1 MTKMPWPFRKP
12 LPDGRGSDQSRDGVP
27 SGPGAVL
34 PQYLRY
40 SGAVN
45 WLGSAGVRFWRT
57 LGVPR
62 WWPVPIL
69 AVQPVILFRT
79 TLLSKTAHIPWDLA
93 GFHVPLAGVVVEAL
107 RSGRFPLWEPY
118 TYAGY
123 PFHADLQAQL
133 FYPPAWLAFALG
145 IVRDDAILYWLEWL
159 IALHLVL
166 AGIGAY
172 LLLRRLECGRG
183 AALFGAT
190 AFQLGCFFVSQPQHL
205 GAISAAAWMPF
216 AWLGVVQLAD
226 GFTPKRFA
234 VLAIALAMTFLAGF
248 ASVTL
253 ISYGTT
259 AYLAA
264 ILAIRPRNWRLPVT
278 VLAAFGV
285 AAGLSAVQ
293 LMPTLELSSQSAASN
308 RWLWNEPGGLP
319 VRALASA
326 IWPNRLHVFTPF
338 DHSLFKE
345 TANFTFLYFYNGQ
358 LTVWLALAA
367 LFVRKGPAR
376 LFSWLAV
383 LCALVLFGG
392 PLPGY
397 LEIFHHLPKV
407 VRNTAYTESALA
419 GFSLAMAVAAAMVLQ
434 QLTQH
439 RPRWAAAMAL
449 ATGVELLLV
458 ASNRPMNTGEG
469 GWKRHD
475 STRQVMRDPRLLA
488 ALRSMV
494 HETEPPLR
502 TDTMEY
508 SPRFTSSAPLLRL
521 PSANGDN
528 PFAPLRMLAYR
539 GIFTKVVPWERQ
551 YPIQDFASPFIDAA
565 SVGFLIREGPPLD
578 AGRLSA
584 ARWQRIEIPSER
596 PLTVYRNLAALPRYR
611 LVTEVRSAA
620 NVEEARR
627 LLPTVDPRTTA
638 IVEHPVTLPSPN
650 PETAGRVAVLSYL
663 PERVELRVEAGEPSF
678 LLAAEGYAPG
688 WRAAI
693 DGVPHPVYPANVAF
707 MGLPVPV
714 GTHLVTL
721 EYSPKSLTWWA
732 AVSALSWS
740 GLTIW
745 ALFLPRKITTRKG

>member
-1 MTKMPWPFRKP
+1 
-12 LPDGRGSDQSRDGVP
+12 
-27 SGPGAVL
+27 
-34 PQYLRY
+34 
-40 SGAVN
+40 
-45 WLGSAGVRFWRT
+45 
-57 LGVPR
+57 
-62 WWPVPIL
+62 
-69 AVQPVILFRT
+69 
-79 TLLSKTAHIPWDLA
+79 
-93 GFHVPLAGVVVEAL
+93 
-107 RSGRFPLWEPY
+107 
-118 TYAGY
+118 
-123 PFHADLQAQL
+123 
-133 FYPPAWLAFALG
+133 
-145 IVRDDAILYWLEWL
+145 
-159 IALHLVL
+159 
-166 AGIGAY
+166 
-172 LLLRRLECGRG
+172 
-183 AALFGAT
+183 
-190 AFQLGCFFVSQPQHL
+190 
-205 GAISAAAWMPF
+205 
-216 AWLGVVQLAD
+216 
-226 GFTPKRFA
+226 

-264 ILAIRPRNWRLPVT
+264 VLAIRQRNWRLPVI
-278 VLAAFGV
+278 VLAAFGL

-293 LMPTLELSSQSAASN
+293 LMPTLELSSQSAAAN

-326 IWPNRLHVFTPF
+326 IWPNWLHVFTPF

-358 LTVWLALAA
+358 LTAWLALAA
-367 LFVRKGPAR
+367 LFVRKAPAR

-407 VRNTAYTESALA
+407 VQNSAYTESALA
-419 GFSLAMAVAAAMVLQ
+419 GFSLAMAVAAALMLQ
-434 QLTQH
+434 QLTRH
-439 RPRWAAAMAL
+439 RARWAVAVAL

-469 GWKRHD
+469 GWERHD
-475 STRQVMRDPRLLA
+475 STRQVMHDPRLLA
-488 ALRSMV
+488 DLRSMV

-539 GIFTKVVPWERQ
+539 GIYTKVVPWERQ

-565 SVGFLIREGPPLD
+565 SVGFLIREGPPLETGILD
-578 AGRLSA
+578 AT
-584 ARWQRIEIPSER
+584 RWQHIEIPSER

-611 LVTEVRSAA
+611 LVTAVRSAA

-638 IVEHPVTLPSPN
+638 IVEHPVTLPWLN
-650 PETAGRVAVLSYL
+650 PETAGRVAVLSYT
-663 PERVELRVEAGEPSF
+663 PERVELRVEAAGPSF

-688 WRAAI
+688 WRADI
-693 DGVPHPVYPANVAF
+693 DGIPHSVYAANVAF
-707 MGLPVPV
+707 MGLPVPA
-714 GTHLVTL
+714 GMHLVTL
-721 EYSPKSLTWWA
+721 EYCPGSLTWWV

-740 GLTIW
+740 ALAVW
-745 ALFLPRKITTRKG
+745 ALFLPRKITTRVLVLP

>member
-1 MTKMPWPFRKP
+1 
-12 LPDGRGSDQSRDGVP
+12 
-27 SGPGAVL
+27 
-34 PQYLRY
+34 
-40 SGAVN
+40 
-45 WLGSAGVRFWRT
+45 VRLWRT
-57 LGVPR
+57 LGARR
-62 WWPVPIL
+62 WWPFPIL
-69 AVQPVILFRT
+69 FAQPVILFRT
-79 TLLSKTAHIPWDLA
+79 TLLSKTTHIPWDLT

-107 RSGRFPLWEPY
+107 RRGRFPLWESY

-133 FYPPAWLAFALG
+133 FYPPAWLAFAFG
-145 IVRDDAILYWLEWL
+145 VVRDDAIFYWLEWL

-205 GAISAAAWMPF
+205 GAVSAAAWMPF
-216 AWLGVVQLAD
+216 AWLGVVQLAH
-226 GFTPKRFA
+226 GFTPRRFA

-259 AYLAA
+259 AYLAV
-264 ILAIRPRNWRLPVT
+264 ILTIRHRNWWLPVT

-293 LMPTLELSSQSAASN
+293 LMPSLELSSQSAASN

-326 IWPNRLHVFTPF
+326 VWPNRLHVFTPF
-338 DHSLFKE
+338 DHNLFKE

-392 PLPGY
+392 QLPGY
-397 LEIFHHLPKV
+397 LEIFHHLPKI
-407 VRNTAYTESALA
+407 VRNSAYTEFALA
-419 GFSLAMAVAAAMVLQ
+419 GFSLGMAVAAALTLQ
-434 QLTQH
+434 QLTRH
-439 RPRWAAAMAL
+439 RARWAAAVAL
-449 ATGVELLLV
+449 ATGAELLLV

-469 GWKRHD
+469 GWKLHD
-475 STRQVMRDPRLLA
+475 STRQVMHYPRLLA

-494 HETEPPLR
+494 HQTEPPLR

-539 GIFTKVVPWERQ
+539 GIYTKVVPWERQ

-578 AGRLSA
+578 AGLLSA
-584 ARWQRIEIPSER
+584 ARWQRIAIPSER
-596 PLTVYRNLAALPRYR
+596 PLTVYRNLAVLPRYR
-611 LVTEVRSAA
+611 LVTAVRCAA
-620 NVEEARR
+620 NMEEARG

-638 IVEHPVTLPSPN
+638 IVEHLVTLPLP
-650 PETAGRVAVLSYL
+650 ALRVRDQHDASGGVSVLSYA
-663 PERVELRVEAGEPSF
+663 PERVELRVETAEPSF

-693 DGVPHPVYPANVAF
+693 DGIPHPLYPADVAF
-707 MGLPVPV
+707 MGLPVPA
-714 GTHLVTL
+714 GSHLVTL
-721 EYSPKSLTWWA
+721 EYYPSSLTWWA
-732 AVSALSWS
+732 TVSALSWS
-740 GLTIW
+740 TLIIW
-745 ALFLPRKITTRKG
+745 ALILPRRIAMRHGPGRDRLPA

>member
-1 MTKMPWPFRKP
+1 M
-12 LPDGRGSDQSRDGVP
+12 
-27 SGPGAVL
+27 
-34 PQYLRY
+34 
-40 SGAVN
+40 N
-45 WLGSAGVRFWRT
+45 WFGSAGVRFWRT

-62 WWPVPIL
+62 WWPVAIL

-79 TLLSKTAHIPWDLA
+79 TLLSKTTHIPWDLA

-133 FYPPAWLAFALG
+133 FYPPAWLGFAFG
-145 IVRDDAILYWLEWL
+145 VVRDDAILYWLEWL

-205 GAISAAAWMPF
+205 GAVSAAAWMPF

-264 ILAIRPRNWRLPVT
+264 VLAIRRRNWRLPVT
-278 VLAAFGV
+278 ILAAFGV

-338 DHSLFKE
+338 DHNLFKE

-358 LTVWLALAA
+358 LTVWLALAG

-407 VRNTAYTESALA
+407 VRNAAYTEFALA
-419 GFSLAMAVAAAMVLQ
+419 GFSLGMAVAAALTLQ
-434 QLTQH
+434 QLTRH
-439 RPRWAAAMAL
+439 RARWAAATAL

-475 STRQVMRDPRLLA
+475 SARQVMHDPRLLA
-488 ALRSMV
+488 ALRTMV

-539 GIFTKVVPWERQ
+539 GIYTKVVPWERQ
-551 YPIQDFASPFIDAA
+551 YPIEDFASPFIDAA
-565 SVGFLIREGPPLD
+565 SVGFLMREGPPLD
-578 AGRLSA
+578 AGILGA
-584 ARWQRIEIPSER
+584 ARWQRVAISSER
-596 PLTVYRNLAALPRYR
+596 PLTVYRNLAVLPRYR
-611 LVTEVRSAA
+611 LLTAVRSAA
-620 NVEEARR
+620 NMEEARR
-627 LLPTVDPRTTA
+627 LLPTVDPHTTA
-638 IVEHPVTLPSPN
+638 IVEHTVTLSSLN
-650 PETAGRVAVLSYL
+650 RDTAGRVAVLSYL
-663 PERVELRVEAGEPSF
+663 PERVELRTEAAEPSF

-693 DGVPHPVYPANVAF
+693 DGIPYPVYPANVAF

-721 EYSPKSLTWWA
+721 EYCPASLTWWA
-732 AVSALSWS
+732 AVSALSWIA
-740 GLTIW
+740 LAIW
-745 ALFLPRKITTRKG
+745 ALVLPRKITMRKG